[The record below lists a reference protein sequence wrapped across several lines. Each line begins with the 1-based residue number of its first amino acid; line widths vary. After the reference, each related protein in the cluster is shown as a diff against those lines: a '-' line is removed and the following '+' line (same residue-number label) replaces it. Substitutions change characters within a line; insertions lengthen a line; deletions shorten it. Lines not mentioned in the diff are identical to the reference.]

1 LAALVRM
8 VPAGLAAPFAG
19 LLIDRSSRRDVLLG
33 TDVARALALTGIA
46 AAVAAAAPLAVVL
59 ALSAVFTVLQAAH
72 LAAQA
77 ALFPTLATTPRQLA
91 ASNAVASSV
100 DNGGVLVGSLVG
112 GVLVA
117 ATSAD
122 SAFAVTAALYA
133 VAASPLA
140 RVTRDPVPAHRE
152 TAEERPV
159 RELTSGFRT
168 VSREPSLRLL
178 VGVLAVSAFVE
189 GAVDVLVVL
198 LAIELLDLG
207 GEGVGWL
214 NAAWGVG
221 GLLAGAAAISLIGRG
236 RLAAGIA
243 SGGLLAGA
251 CLLMLALLPD
261 VVAAVAIGIFVL
273 IGVGYGLIEIAGRRC
288 CSARHRTRC
297 SGGPAPSSRPATGS
311 QTGSGRSSRR
321 C

>member
-1 LAALVRM
+1 VTVSAGYCHPKWAFLVVLAVYAYEQGGTTAVALAALVRM

-72 LAAQA
+72 LPAQA

-122 SAFAVTAALYA
+122 
-133 VAASPLA
+133 
-140 RVTRDPVPAHRE
+140 
-152 TAEERPV
+152 
-159 RELTSGFRT
+159 
-168 VSREPSLRLL
+168 
-178 VGVLAVSAFVE
+178 SAFVE

-251 CLLMLALLPD
+251 CLQLLALPPD

-273 IGVGYGLIEIAGRRC
+273 IGVGYGLIEIAGTTLLQRSTSDQVLGRAFAVVETGYWL
-288 CSARHRTRC
+288 SN
-297 SGGPAPSSRPATGS
+297 GP
-311 QTGSGRSSRR
+311 GRLSRR